1 MPCFFN
7 TSGRKT
13 SKMLA
18 VRRTDFDVKDHA
30 RTSQRFAAWSLN
42 EMGTCLEEEL
52 YDFQAF
58 CNCKSSSS
66 MHYSLVIMV
75 TKLRPSSTGLAT
87 PSSFTTR

>member
-7 TSGRKT
+7 TSVRKT

-52 YDFQAF
+52 YDF
-58 CNCKSSSS
+58 
-66 MHYSLVIMV
+66 
-75 TKLRPSSTGLAT
+75 
-87 PSSFTTR
+87 

>member
-1 MPCFFN
+1 MRYFFN
-7 TSGRKT
+7 ISVRKT

-58 CNCKSSSS
+58 CNC
-66 MHYSLVIMV
+66 
-75 TKLRPSSTGLAT
+75 
-87 PSSFTTR
+87 